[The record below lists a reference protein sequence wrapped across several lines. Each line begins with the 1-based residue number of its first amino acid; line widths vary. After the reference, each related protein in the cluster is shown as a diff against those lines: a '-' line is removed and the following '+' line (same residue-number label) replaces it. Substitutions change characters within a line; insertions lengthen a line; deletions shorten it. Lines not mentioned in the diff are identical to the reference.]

1 MDIFNR
7 AKDLSII
14 HQEIDG
20 LQKHQVWLLA
30 EKEVLTADLEGYQ
43 TAGYEEF
50 KKVLTKEKVRIALKR
65 MTIAAEEQVL
75 HERLQGQFNEC
86 ELLERN
92 KENIERDIAI
102 TNRKISDT
110 SVKIEKL
117 KRQLKTQTERK

>member
-7 AKDLSII
+7 SKDLSVI

-20 LQKHQVWLLA
+20 LQKYQVRLLT
-30 EKEVLTADLEGYQ
+30 EKEVLAADLEGYQ

-50 KKVLTKEKVRIALKR
+50 KKVLAKEKVRIALKR

-75 HERLQGQFNEC
+75 HERLQGQFNEV